1 MPLRHPLRTALR
13 AALRAARR
21 SALRVPSAAP
31 RPGRRSAPAA
41 LLPAARLPAARLP
54 AAALLAAALLL
65 GGPGAPAARAE
76 DAPSAMEQARAAK
89 LRDLR
94 RDVRKW
100 AQGPWA
106 AEHEDDLL
114 KALSAL
120 EALGGLPAAQA
131 AIEALHV
138 QDADVRDRACALVD
152 GVHDPSLVAALGA
165 LLVDKD
171 LRRDTDL
178 RLRVARSLGVQGLV
192 EAIPHLV
199 LLVQDEPAT
208 VVAAACTSLAAFG
221 QAPTALKREAVR
233 RMVDIY
239 ESTWNLMNSVRPE
252 DRLLAKVAYED
263 WEVFHKPMREALRK
277 LTLQALTYPKDW
289 RRWWNDHKKDREW
302 KPGAP
307 APAGLPK

>member
-1 MPLRHPLRTALR
+1 MHLPRPTRTRAR
-13 AALRAARR
+13 AAPAG
-21 SALRVPSAAP
+21 PP
-31 RPGRRSAPAA
+31 RP
-41 LLPAARLPAARLP
+41 ARAG
-54 AAALLAAALLL
+54 AAALLALALLL
-65 GGPGAPAARAE
+65 APPWAGAARAE
-76 DAPSAMEQARAAK
+76 DAASAMEQARAAK

-106 AEHEDDLL
+106 AQHRDELL

-120 EALGGLPAAQA
+120 GALGGVASALAAL
-131 AIEALHV
+131 EAVHAV
-138 QDADVRDRACALVD
+138 DAEVRDRALALVD
-152 GVHDPSLVAALGA
+152 GVHDPALVAALGA
-165 LLVDKD
+165 LLVHKD

-178 RLRVARSLGVQGLV
+178 RLRVARSLGVQGHV

-199 LLVQDEPAT
+199 LLVQDPEAP

-221 QAPTALKREAVR
+221 QARTDLKREAVR
-233 RMVDIY
+233 RMIDLY

-252 DRLLAKVAYED
+252 DRVLARLAYED

-277 LTLQALTYPKDW
+277 LTLQPLAYPKDW

>member
-1 MPLRHPLRTALR
+1 MHPP
-13 AALRAARR
+13 R
-21 SALRVPSAAP
+21 SSPVRVPRARPAG
-31 RPGRRSAPAA
+31 PGRAG
-41 LLPAARLPAARLP
+41 
-54 AAALLAAALLL
+54 AAALLALALLL
-65 GGPGAPAARAE
+65 APPLARPAGAEEP
-76 DAPSAMEQARAAK
+76 PSAMEQARAAK
-89 LRDLR
+89 LRELR

-106 AEHEDDLL
+106 AEHQDDLL
-114 KALSAL
+114 KALAAL

-131 AIEALHV
+131 AIEALHA
-138 QDADVRDRACALVD
+138 QDAAVRDRACALVD

-199 LLVQDEPAT
+199 LLVQDGEAP

-221 QAPTALKREAVR
+221 QARTDLKREAVR
-233 RMVDIY
+233 RMIDLY

-252 DRLLAKVAYED
+252 DRLLAKLAYED

-277 LTLQALTYPKDW
+277 LTLQPLAYPKDW

-307 APAGLPK
+307 APVGLPK